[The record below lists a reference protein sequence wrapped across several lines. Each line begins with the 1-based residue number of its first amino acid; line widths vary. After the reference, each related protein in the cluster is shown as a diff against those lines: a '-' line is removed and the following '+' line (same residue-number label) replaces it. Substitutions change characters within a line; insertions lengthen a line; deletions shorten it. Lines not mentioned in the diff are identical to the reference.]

1 MEMPVAE
8 ILAGIALVKASVSFI
23 KDNISTC
30 KDIGDIAGAVDNLLK
45 GRDEVNKKSS
55 GRGMGIRE
63 QFDTSHIAR
72 ETIDA
77 KLAAE
82 QLQEISHMI
91 NLRFGPD
98 TWREIIT
105 ERARRIQAAK
115 EEQRLIKKQEAL
127 ESAQQMKEMKQI
139 GGVFAILFCIIGI
152 VVGTVAYNR
161 Y

>member
-1 MEMPVAE
+1 MPVAE

-45 GRDEVNKKSS
+45 GKDEVNRKRSKK
-55 GRGMGIRE
+55 GLGVRE

>member
-45 GRDEVNKKSS
+45 GKDEVNRKRSKK
-55 GRGMGIRE
+55 GLGVRE

>member
-1 MEMPVAE
+1 MPIAE

-45 GRDEVNKKSS
+45 GKDEVNRKRSKK
-55 GRGMGIRE
+55 GLGVRE